1 MKGVKTFNFIRNSS
15 TEAFV
20 QTVPA
25 ATDDNIQ
32 TIANILFND
41 AYQPMLNEFVTNLI
55 NRIALTIVRNKN

>member
-1 MKGVKTFNFIRNSS
+1 MKGVKTFNFIRNNS

-32 TIANILFND
+32 TIANILS
-41 AYQPMLNEFVTNLI
+41 PS
-55 NRIALTIVRNKN
+55 IVLPFSSTAKHLSPSPS